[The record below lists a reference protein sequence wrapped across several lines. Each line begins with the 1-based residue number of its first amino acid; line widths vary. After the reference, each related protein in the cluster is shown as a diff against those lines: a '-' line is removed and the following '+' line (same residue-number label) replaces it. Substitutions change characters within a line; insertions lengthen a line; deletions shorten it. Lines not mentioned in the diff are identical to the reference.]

1 MSVASRQ
8 REPHGLPG
16 LENRPILQLPRV
28 RTVPRPVMSQYADL
42 PDLKVR
48 LLRIPDDWG
57 TLQIHNHLNGYGS
70 IDLIEVNEATNAR
83 PRSAY
88 VIFKPPP
95 NDESWV
101 NASLVVKD
109 KDGNRH
115 NVQCKVDDRRH
126 EQLRQANVPSSVEG
140 CLAEFSAG
148 IMQQE
153 DRMLMLFTAA
163 RSSGGSPRVV
173 ANNNFS
179 RLEVC
184 FSVCLETDKHGIV
197 RHYKLL
203 INFAQIRHASFS
215 PSNAGRILVFTVD
228 KPPLLY
234 RRATTVQETHEPDSL
249 CWRESQLWYRQTGIG
264 MRPNCKDQITQLQ
277 KDDAILDLGRWLTY
291 RLVFGNDDTEALE
304 SISQALISHNIDLK
318 PEMTNFVLAKSE
330 ELWSW
335 NADNHDA
342 DGDANGFG
350 GFLATHLMSPSPI
363 HLDFRIRYQLEV
375 CLSMGVLNESNMTF
389 DFIQRLAET
398 DPDDAERMAKV
409 LEKIADDGK
418 RVYDPMDIFRL
429 QRLVSFST
437 KKPPRYCA
445 KVPGAVVTPSTVYFS
460 TPVMETSNRVI
471 RKYAESGDR
480 FLRVKFTDERYRGK
494 IRAGDDKTMSEVL
507 TRVYRTM
514 KNGIKIGDRLYEFLA
529 FGNAQ
534 FREHGAYFFAPTQS
548 LTTAKM
554 RQWMGDFSKIEV
566 VAKYASRIGQCFS
579 TTRAVLLPV
588 KLETIP
594 DIITHNKYC
603 FTDGV
608 GKISHFLAR
617 MIAEE
622 HMMPHSDEIYPSVFQ
637 FRLGG
642 CKGVLAVDP
651 SLPSGTIHVRP
662 SQQKFPAEYKGLEI
676 CRISQYSSANL
687 NVQIILVLNALG
699 VKTRAF
705 QEKMQKALDDILA
718 AMTDQYKAIQQLSR
732 NVDSSQTTL
741 ILADMIFD
749 GFMDAND
756 PFMIS

>member
-350 GFLATHLMSPSPI
+350 RFLATHLMS
-363 HLDFRIRYQLEV
+363 
-375 CLSMGVLNESNMTF
+375 
-389 DFIQRLAET
+389 
-398 DPDDAERMAKV
+398 
-409 LEKIADDGK
+409 
-418 RVYDPMDIFRL
+418 
-429 QRLVSFST
+429 
-437 KKPPRYCA
+437 
-445 KVPGAVVTPSTVYFS
+445 
-460 TPVMETSNRVI
+460 
-471 RKYAESGDR
+471 
-480 FLRVKFTDERYRGK
+480 
-494 IRAGDDKTMSEVL
+494 
-507 TRVYRTM
+507 
-514 KNGIKIGDRLYEFLA
+514 
-529 FGNAQ
+529 
-534 FREHGAYFFAPTQS
+534 
-548 LTTAKM
+548 
-554 RQWMGDFSKIEV
+554 
-566 VAKYASRIGQCFS
+566 
-579 TTRAVLLPV
+579 
-588 KLETIP
+588 
-594 DIITHNKYC
+594 
-603 FTDGV
+603 
-608 GKISHFLAR
+608 
-617 MIAEE
+617 
-622 HMMPHSDEIYPSVFQ
+622 
-637 FRLGG
+637 
-642 CKGVLAVDP
+642 
-651 SLPSGTIHVRP
+651 
-662 SQQKFPAEYKGLEI
+662 
-676 CRISQYSSANL
+676 
-687 NVQIILVLNALG
+687 
-699 VKTRAF
+699 
-705 QEKMQKALDDILA
+705 
-718 AMTDQYKAIQQLSR
+718 
-732 NVDSSQTTL
+732 
-741 ILADMIFD
+741 
-749 GFMDAND
+749 
-756 PFMIS
+756 